1 MDDGPLNTATLY
13 GLSFAVSPKKA
24 LQCSFKQSLLQ
35 WSHLERSAGSACD
48 RVLLGC
54 EAESKDLPEWSEN
67 AEFKETLRS
76 LSSSLRMTSPSRSQ
90 EDLLNVHQVATW
102 QFARLGNLKERSRG
116 LVGLPDEV
124 PR

>member
-1 MDDGPLNTATLY
+1 MDDGPLNTATLHS
-13 GLSFAVSPKKA
+13 LSFAVSPKKA

-35 WSHLERSAGSACD
+35 WSHLERS
-48 RVLLGC
+48 

-67 AEFKETLRS
+67 AGFKEILRS
-76 LSSSLRMTSPSRSQ
+76 LGSSLRMTSLSRPQ
-90 EDLLNVHQVATW
+90 KDLLNVHQVATW

-124 PR
+124 P